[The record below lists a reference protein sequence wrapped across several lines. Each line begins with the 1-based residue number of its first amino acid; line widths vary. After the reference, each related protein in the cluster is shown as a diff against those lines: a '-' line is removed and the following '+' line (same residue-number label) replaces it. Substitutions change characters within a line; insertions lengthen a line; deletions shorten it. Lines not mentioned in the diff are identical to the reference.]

1 MPPVR
6 SSLIKSREKEKSNI
20 HFLAFLLLSAFLLL
34 KVYRAFSGV
43 SAESSG
49 GVWNVIQILFVLWGI
64 VFIYQDAGRVLMN
77 SSIMA
82 LLLYSA
88 FAFVFAITYLSSDAQ
103 AKRIFD
109 TFMIPFG
116 VMLMVI
122 FFEVG
127 ARYGVQKNRILI
139 IAYYIAAIILI
150 SAMARFY
157 NSGADLEDKGAV
169 ADVYYV
175 LGLLPLLLVYTPKK
189 WVFLPIL
196 VCSVAVAFSG
206 KRAGLLALVAMLI
219 IYFFA
224 VIGKSSMSMAKRL
237 GLFLL
242 IVVGVI
248 VLYNLL
254 LYIDQ
259 AYHMRLFERMESLET
274 DGGSGRDRIWAR
286 AIASLERFDFIEI
299 LTGKGK
305 GSVRDTIGIQAHND
319 FIHVFHEHG
328 LFSVGFYIL
337 YYVLLIREY
346 IAMYRNKYPYAHF
359 FLMSVVCSLFVAM
372 FSFFIIYPTYCTGGM
387 VCAGFFIGDH
397 YRYKLENNLFRRK
410 KHGRSR
416 RK

>member
-1 MPPVR
+1 M
-6 SSLIKSREKEKSNI
+6 IEKKTPLKTENEKTNI
-20 HFLAFLLLSAFLLL
+20 HTLAFFLLAAFLLL
-34 KVYRAFSGV
+34 KVYRAFSGE

-49 GVWNVIQILFVLWGI
+49 GAWNVIQILFVLWGFI
-64 VFIYQDAGRVLMN
+64 FIYQDAGRVLMN

-88 FAFVFAITYLSSDAQ
+88 FAFVFAITYISSDAQ

-127 ARYGVQKNRILI
+127 SRYGVQKNRLLI
-139 IAYYIAAIILI
+139 IAYYVAAVILI

-169 ADVYYV
+169 ADVYYI
-175 LGLLPLLLVYTPKK
+175 LGLLPLMLVYTPKK
-189 WVFLPIL
+189 WIFLPIL
-196 VCSVAVAFSG
+196 ICSVAVAFSG
-206 KRAGLLALVAMLI
+206 KRAGLLAIVVMLA
-219 IYFFA
+219 IYFFSTM
-224 VIGKSSMSMAKRL
+224 SSSNISVAKRF
-237 GLFLL
+237 GFLL
-242 IVVGVI
+242 LMIAGVI
-248 VLYNLL
+248 ALYYLL
-254 LYIDQ
+254 MYIDEV
-259 AYHMRLFERMESLET
+259 YHMRLFERMESLET

-286 AIASLERFDFIEI
+286 TIASLQRFDFIEI
-299 LTGKGK
+299 LTGQGK
-305 GSVRDTIGIQAHND
+305 GSVRDSVGIQAHND
-319 FIHVFHEHG
+319 FLHVFHEHG
-328 LFSVGFYIL
+328 LFAVGFYIL
-337 YYVLLIREY
+337 YYILLIREAV
-346 IAMYRNKYPYAHF
+346 AMYRNKYPYAHF

-397 YRYKLENNLFRRK
+397 YRFKLENDLFRRK
-410 KHGRSR
+410 KYGRSR